1 MLLRKPSDG
10 RKKLRWRQHLLALGQ
25 HLLVLALMP
34 LVALALAARRGPES
48 PSGAFAAFADCPEAD
63 RKGGP
68 DDDEDPEQQPSWL
81 AVSTDQKLLWL
92 IDIGVTS
99 AEIALSTGSPS
110 VRAVEERRRAL
121 REGKV
126 KERYAKLDPGIDALF
141 SIVSMLERRHMEPRN
156 IRAWLLGLSPY
167 LEEQRPAVLLS
178 ANEFELVRAAALAFA
193 SNETPE
199 EFLKDRD
206 QLPRPAEPAEVQ

>member
-1 MLLRKPSDG
+1 MSKHGKPRAFRRKHALRK
-10 RKKLRWRQHLLALGQ
+10 HFALLTLT
-25 HLLVLALMP
+25 P
-34 LVALALAARRGPES
+34 LVWVMLAAAGLDS
-48 PSGAFAAFADCPEAD
+48 PPTGEFAIFADCPTGN
-63 RKGGP
+63 RKEESEE
-68 DDDEDPEQQPSWL
+68 DEDEPGNVTPSWL
-81 AVSTDQKLLWL
+81 AVSTDQKLQWL

-99 AEIALSTGSPS
+99 AEMAVATGARS

-121 REGKV
+121 REGRTR
-126 KERYAKLDPGIDALF
+126 ERYAKLDPGIDALF

-156 IRAWLLGLSPY
+156 VRAWLIGLSPY

-178 ANEFELVRAAALAFA
+178 AGEFELVRAAALAFA
-193 SNETPE
+193 GNETPE